1 MIQTEQAS
9 LCQVQTNNKI
19 MLIKERAGDIEEQ
32 VSAEFGR
39 LREFLLQEEE
49 RVKESLRREKENRLN
64 QLEEVLKH
72 TTEQI
77 VQLEQTADQL
87 RVKLRENENPAQL
100 RGIKDF
106 IGGAEVMFERPPEV
120 CVDLPEGEFLGPLQ
134 YRTWRRMSAVLQ
146 PGVTAVTLNPD
157 TAYPRLWVST
167 CCTQV
172 SVGDIQPNLPNNPE
186 RFTRY
191 NIVLGSQ
198 ALASGQHYWVV
209 EVGTKTAWGL
219 GVAAASVNRKDEI
232 SLCPDD
238 GFWTLV
244 LREGREGSEY
254 EACTNHE
261 ESLLHPP
268 RPPRRVGVY
277 LDYGRG
283 VVAFYDAG
291 DMSHLFTFS
300 DATFTEPV
308 FPYFNPW
315 PILKGRNREPLI
327 IISPDPE
334 V

>member
-1 MIQTEQAS
+1 IHLIPVLSIVFQI
-9 LCQVQTNNKI
+9 LC
-19 MLIKERAGDIEEQ
+19 L
-32 VSAEFGR
+32 F
-39 LREFLLQEEE
+39 
-49 RVKESLRREKENRLN
+49 
-64 QLEEVLKH
+64 
-72 TTEQI
+72 
-77 VQLEQTADQL
+77 
-87 RVKLRENENPAQL
+87 
-100 RGIKDF
+100 
-106 IGGAEVMFERPPEV
+106 
-120 CVDLPEGEFLGPLQ
+120 
-134 YRTWRRMSAVLQ
+134 

-244 LREGREGSEY
+244 LREG
-254 EACTNHE
+254 
-261 ESLLHPP
+261 LLHPP

-300 DATFTEPV
+300 DRIEKHLKHD
-308 FPYFNPW
+308 
-315 PILKGRNREPLI
+315 ILSLTNGHGQRMK
-327 IISPDPE
+327 
-334 V
+334 